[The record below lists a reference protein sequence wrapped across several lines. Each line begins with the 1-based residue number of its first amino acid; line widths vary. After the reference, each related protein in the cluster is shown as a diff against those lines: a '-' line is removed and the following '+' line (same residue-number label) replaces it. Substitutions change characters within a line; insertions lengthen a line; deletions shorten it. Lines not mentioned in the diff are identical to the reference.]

1 MLHDLPIDMI
11 EHVTKYLNVKQCAT
25 LCCVSKS
32 IQGCVDPSSSYPH
45 ATHVLRY
52 DKEADC
58 SLSLESNPGFHLGS
72 ETIESLAVRFRTTNT
87 HRGLKNKLRFLIH
100 AKEHAQGWV
109 DRIDGVTPEQAKIAS
124 TPFDPNTVLLVQAYA
139 GTGKTRTLVEF
150 ANNNT
155 TKSILYLAYNR
166 ELCEDAKRRFAA
178 CPHVQVSTIHALAY
192 VHYPEFDVGDS
203 LTVRALMTAY
213 PGVNASNAMDMIRT
227 FDAYC
232 HGSGNEHRTDVSRRI
247 WDDMFVHKTLPL
259 THDAYLKHFQIN
271 RPVLKYD
278 AILLDELQ
286 DCNDCIVDIVCQQQN
301 VMKVCVG
308 DMYQRLY
315 GFRNVE
321 DPYAYIQ
328 THKQPTETV
337 VKRRLSVSFRVG
349 FDLMYHVNLFLENKF
364 SVQGFVRAQCENTRI
379 IPKSDRSDLE
389 IQSWDGPVTHIC
401 RFNINVIKGCIRFV
415 SQGKRVYIYGKTFRF
430 DEEMEIV
437 RDFMR
442 VERREYNHIV
452 HKECRYGNTLQ
463 RLFEAYNE
471 HFMTEWRQRW
481 TLYDLYGEAMID
493 HWSAMKT
500 FVTNDASD
508 ADVIL
513 TTVHQ
518 AKGSE
523 FDNVCLHDDLSLNVI
538 DSLFVMYVAMTRAKK
553 RLLLNTV
560 MTNYFVKQRGPVY
573 ANDGDTSMSTEKC
586 VTCKKSTLERA
597 WMDADVDAYFES
609 SAETQ
614 LYERV
619 AMCDA
624 CKQKTGIAPFKSRP
638 D

>member
-1 MLHDLPIDMI
+1 MI
-11 EHVTKYLNVKQCAT
+11 EHVTRYLNVKQCAT
-25 LCCVSKS
+25 LRCVSKS
-32 IQGCVDPSSSYPH
+32 IQSCLEPSSHPH
-45 ATHVLRY
+45 TTHVLRY
-52 DKEADC
+52 DKDAVC
-58 SLSLESNPGFHLGS
+58 SLSPETTSGFDLGS
-72 ETIESLAVRFRTTNT
+72 ETIESLAVRFRASNI

-100 AKEHAQGWV
+100 AAEHAKGWV
-109 DRIDGVTPEQAKIAS
+109 DRVDGVTLEQAKIAS

-150 ANNNT
+150 SKNHD

-178 CPHVQVSTIHALAY
+178 CPRVQVSTIHALAY
-192 VHYPEFDVGDS
+192 VHYPEFDMGDS
-203 LTVRALMTAY
+203 LTVRSLMSAY
-213 PGVNASNAMDMIRT
+213 PGVNASNAMEMIRA

-232 HGSGNEHRTDVSRRI
+232 HGSGNEHTAVSRRI
-247 WDDMFVHKTLPL
+247 WDDMFEHKTIPL

-271 RPVLKYD
+271 RPELKYD
-278 AILLDELQ
+278 VILLDELQ
-286 DCNDCIVDIVCQQQN
+286 DCNDCIVDIVCQQRN
-301 VMKVCVG
+301 TMKVCVG

-321 DPYAYIQ
+321 DPYAYLQ
-328 THKQPTETV
+328 THKQPSEIII
-337 VKRRLSVSFRVG
+337 KRRLSVSFRVG

-364 SVQGFVRAQCENTRI
+364 SVQGFARAQCTNTRI
-379 IPKSDRSDLE
+379 IPKSDRSELE
-389 IQSWDGPVTHIC
+389 IQSWEGPVTYIC
-401 RFNINVIKGCIRFV
+401 RFNINVIKSCIRFA
-415 SQGKRVYIYGKTFRF
+415 SQGKRVYVYGKTFQF

-442 VERREYNHIV
+442 VERREYDHIV
-452 HKECRYGNTLQ
+452 HKECRYGKTLQ

-481 TLYDLYGEAMID
+481 TLYELYGEAMMD

-560 MTNYFVKQRGPVY
+560 MTNYFTKQRGPVY
-573 ANDGDTSMSTEKC
+573 ANDHETSASSEKC
-586 VTCKKSTLERA
+586 VACKKLTFERV
-597 WMDADVDAYFES
+597 WMDVDAEACFDS

-614 LYERV
+614 LHERV
-619 AMCDA
+619 TMCGA
-624 CKQKTGIAPFKSRP
+624 CKRKNGIDR
-638 D
+638 

>member
-11 EHVTKYLNVKQCAT
+11 EHVTRYLSVKQCAT
-25 LCCVSKS
+25 LRCVSKS
-32 IQGCVDPSSSYPH
+32 VQNCVDSTSPCPH

-52 DKEADC
+52 DKDAVC
-58 SLSLESNPGFHLGS
+58 SLSPETSTFPNFDVGS
-72 ETIESLAVRFRTTNT
+72 ETIESLAVRFRTSNT

-100 AKEHAQGWV
+100 AKEHAKGRV
-109 DRIDGVTPEQAKIAS
+109 DRVDGVTLEQAKIAS

-150 ANNNT
+150 AKNHD

-192 VHYPEFDVGDS
+192 VQYPDFDMGDS
-203 LTVRALMTAY
+203 LTVRALMSAY
-213 PGVNASNAMDMIRT
+213 PGVNASNAMEMIRI

-232 HGSGNEHRTDVSRRI
+232 HGSGNEHTDVSRRI

-259 THDAYLKHFQIN
+259 THDAYLKHFQVN
-271 RPVLKYD
+271 RPMLKYD

-286 DCNDCIVDIVCQQQN
+286 DCNDCIVDIVCQQRN
-301 VMKVCVG
+301 TMKVCVG

-328 THKQPTETV
+328 THKQPTEIV

-349 FDLMYHVNLFLENKF
+349 FDLMYHVNLFLDNKF
-364 SVQGFVRAQCENTRI
+364 SVQGFARAQCENTRI
-379 IPKSDRSDLE
+379 IPKSERSELE
-389 IQSWDGPVTHIC
+389 IQSWEGPVTYIC
-401 RFNINVIKGCIRFV
+401 RFNINVIKGCIRFA
-415 SQGKRVYIYGKTFRF
+415 SQGKRVYIYGKTFDF
-430 DEEMEIV
+430 DDEMEIV

-442 VERREYNHIV
+442 VERQEYDPIV
-452 HKECRYGNTLQ
+452 HKECRYGKTLQ

-508 ADVIL
+508 AEVIL

-538 DSLFVMYVAMTRAKK
+538 DSLFVVYVAMTRAKK

-560 MTNYFVKQRGPVY
+560 MTNYFIKQRGFVY
-573 ANDGDTSMSTEKC
+573 ANDHETSALSEKC
-586 VTCKKSTLERA
+586 VTCKKLTSARA
-597 WMDADVDAYFES
+597 WMDVDVDAYFES
-609 SAETQ
+609 SADTQ

-619 AMCDA
+619 AMCDT
-624 CKQKTGIAPFKSRP
+624 CKQKLGLAT
-638 D
+638 